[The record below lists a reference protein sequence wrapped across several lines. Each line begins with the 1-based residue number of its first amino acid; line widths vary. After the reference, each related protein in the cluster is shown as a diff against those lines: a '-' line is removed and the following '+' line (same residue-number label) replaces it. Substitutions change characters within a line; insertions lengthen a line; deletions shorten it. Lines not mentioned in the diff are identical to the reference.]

1 VIGSPLSFPKAN
13 ICRFNR
19 DRDFS
24 MLVSGL
30 EIAALL
36 FDLDN
41 TLVDRDDAIRKLG
54 RQMYTGIG
62 VSDSSI
68 SEEGFVD
75 EFFRIDAAGS
85 IPDKRAQMTTVASE
99 LSTLLTDADQLLDW
113 RNREYPTALVWD
125 QSTRLTLDLLNK
137 IGVPWGIVTNGSPI
151 QQTVMENLGM
161 YREASAVVV
170 SSLVE
175 LRKPDKR
182 IFELAM
188 SLVAGEL
195 SADKFLFV
203 GDNPT
208 ADIVGASEAGNKTA
222 WLYLGAGNGRSATAI
237 LTSLLNRS
245 ASWLG

>member
-1 VIGSPLSFPKAN
+1 
-13 ICRFNR
+13 
-19 DRDFS
+19 

-30 EIAALL
+30 EIAAVL

-41 TLVDRDDAIRKLG
+41 TLVDRDDAVRKLG

-99 LSTLLTDADQLLDW
+99 LSTLLTDEDQLLDW
-113 RNREYPTALVWD
+113 RTREYPTALVLD

-151 QQTVMENLGM
+151 QQTVVENLGM

-170 SSLVE
+170 S
-175 LRKPDKR
+175 
-182 IFELAM
+182 LA
-188 SLVAGEL
+188 AGEL
-195 SADKFLFV
+195 TADKFLFV

-222 WLYLGAGNGRSATAI
+222 WLSRCREWAVGNCNPDVVIESVGELAGVISA
-237 LTSLLNRS
+237 
-245 ASWLG
+245 

>member
-1 VIGSPLSFPKAN
+1 
-13 ICRFNR
+13 
-19 DRDFS
+19 

-222 WLYLGAGNGRSATAI
+222 WLSRCREWAVGNCNPDVVIESVGELAGVISA
-237 LTSLLNRS
+237 
-245 ASWLG
+245 

>member
-1 VIGSPLSFPKAN
+1 
-13 ICRFNR
+13 
-19 DRDFS
+19 
-24 MLVSGL
+24 M
-30 EIAALL
+30 
-36 FDLDN
+36 
-41 TLVDRDDAIRKLG
+41 
-54 RQMYTGIG
+54 
-62 VSDSSI
+62 
-68 SEEGFVD
+68 
-75 EFFRIDAAGS
+75 
-85 IPDKRAQMTTVASE
+85 
-99 LSTLLTDADQLLDW
+99 
-113 RNREYPTALVWD
+113 
-125 QSTRLTLDLLNK
+125 NK

-151 QQTVMENLGM
+151 QQTVVENLGM

-222 WLYLGAGNGRSATAI
+222 WLSRCREWAVGNCNPDVVIESVGELAGVISA
-237 LTSLLNRS
+237 
-245 ASWLG
+245 